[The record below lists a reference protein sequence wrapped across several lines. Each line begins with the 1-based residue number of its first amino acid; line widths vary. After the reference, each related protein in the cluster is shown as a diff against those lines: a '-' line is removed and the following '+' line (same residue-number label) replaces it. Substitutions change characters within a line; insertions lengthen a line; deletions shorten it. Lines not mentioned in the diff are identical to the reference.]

1 MFLVVGDDLLLS
13 AQELSTHS
21 IPNFKHH
28 YQHIEVGIDIMAAL
42 EQDSVIAG
50 NIEILVLSNGMPS
63 VDLALCI
70 DGMLCNLFQA
80 FVVY

>member
-1 MFLVVGDDLLLS
+1 
-13 AQELSTHS
+13 
-21 IPNFKHH
+21 
-28 YQHIEVGIDIMAAL
+28 MAAL